1 MQPGEVI
8 FIGSEISIVFIRV
21 FGTASTFSGSGLFS
35 AVHPNSIRIQLIN
48 IVRIIR
54 GIIRM
59 SFIVLI
65 FQVSLIFCPTIIG
78 FPIVSA
84 SQSGDTGGYTL
95 RIVSVFRIRKRHSA
109 NLFRCIYCST
119 TVVYNNREN
128 LWIASPAELTPGL
141 LSVRKYSN
149 PFLGDDAL
157 QFFQNYRSHSI

>member
-1 MQPGEVI
+1 
-8 FIGSEISIVFIRV
+8 
-21 FGTASTFSGSGLFS
+21 
-35 AVHPNSIRIQLIN
+35 
-48 IVRIIR
+48 
-54 GIIRM
+54 M

-65 FQVSLIFCPTIIG
+65 FQVSLIFSTIIG

-84 SQSGDTGGYTL
+84 SQSGDTGGTL

-157 QFFQNYRSHSI
+157 QFFKTIGLIPFNRYSTEKCTSCINVVR